1 MSRMDIPNS
10 LVLFRIFP
18 VFSVSLSRYMSGGFS
33 VFLSLW
39 RQWLSQDSSKTV
51 TSDDKMCLEPA
62 SQCCHSES
70 PSKKEKSCCF
80 SETNESVLDIS
91 KEKSDME
98 CGASDDLTRIDI
110 NNPEI
115 TNEIKICISFLIKIT
130 EHISSGESILTTCVD
145 LKCVQDESKEHA
157 CVLQILLTDLESL
170 PLFKSISLILQ
181 SIYHDSPE
189 MDAALNKLG
198 FVAEGLQTATANLC
212 KLHCQTEE
220 CKLAKRL
227 SHSHFLTVFLL
238 SWPYG
243 KKDNSTLRSLVDNFA
258 REHKGTALDNECST
272 LRKQISLLMQLCN
285 NENRPCPQV

>member
-39 RQWLSQDSSKTV
+39 RQWLSQDSSETV
-51 TSDDKMCLEPA
+51 MSDDKMRPELA

-70 PSKKEKSCCF
+70 PSKKAKSCCF
-80 SETNESVLDIS
+80 SETNESVLDTS
-91 KEKSDME
+91 KES
-98 CGASDDLTRIDI
+98 GASVNLTRIDI

-115 TNEIKICISFLIKIT
+115 ISEIKICISFLIRIT
-130 EHISSGESILTTCVD
+130 EHISAGESVLTTCVD

-170 PLFKSISLILQ
+170 PLFKSISVKLQ

-258 REHKGTALDNECST
+258 LEHKGTALDNECST